1 MHHYCAD
8 NLFVLFVGA
17 NDAVVIKNAADH
29 ISINLPYKN
38 MTDRYAVFGH
48 PVAHSKSP
56 EIHAAFALASG
67 EALTYERVLVP
78 LDGFLA
84 AIEAFRAGGGRGA
97 SITLPFKLE
106 AYSFANDLSERAR
119 AAGAVNTLKFE
130 GAQVF
135 GDNTDGIGLCRDIV
149 DNLKVPIKGARILL
163 IGAGGAAR
171 GAMGPLLSAE
181 PNVLVTTNRTF
192 LKSTELAA
200 HFSARGPVLAISSGA
215 LASHRFDIVINA
227 TSASI
232 EGAAPQVPSECI
244 EKGGLAYEMM
254 YGKEPTP
261 FMVSAAMLGAR
272 VADGLGMLVEQA
284 AEAFYLWR
292 GVRPTTSGV
301 IAELRSKLR
310 PRVRA

>member
-1 MHHYCAD
+1 
-8 NLFVLFVGA
+8 
-17 NDAVVIKNAADH
+17 
-29 ISINLPYKN
+29 
-38 MTDRYAVFGH
+38 MTDRYAVIGH

-56 EIHAAFALASG
+56 EIHSAFARNAG
-67 EALTYERVLVP
+67 EALTYERILAP

-84 AIEAFRAGGGRGA
+84 AIDAFRAGGGRGA

-106 AYSFANDLSERAR
+106 AYSYANELSERAR

-130 GAQVF
+130 GAQVY

-163 IGAGGAAR
+163 VGAGGAAR

-181 PNVLVTTNRTF
+181 PKVLVTTNRTF
-192 LKSTELAA
+192 SKSIELAA
-200 HFSARGPVLAISSGA
+200 HFSGRGPVQAISSGA

-232 EGAAPQVPSECI
+232 AGSAPDIPMECV
-244 EKGGLAYEMM
+244 ENGGLAYEMM
-254 YGKEPTP
+254 YGRDPTP
-261 FMVSAAMLGAR
+261 FMLSATKRGAR

-284 AEAFYLWR
+284 AEAFYWWR
-292 GVRPTTSGV
+292 GVRPATFGV
-301 IAELRSKLR
+301 IAELRTQLR
-310 PRVRA
+310 PQVLA